1 MLAIIKKEFLTYFK
15 SMTGYIFM
23 ACLLFFV
30 GLFFVL
36 NNLLGMSPQYNG
48 VLSNI
53 TFVFMLIV
61 PILTMRLLA
70 EEARQKTDQLLLTS
84 PISLSRIVLGKYL
97 GAVSVL
103 FLTLIITLIYPAI
116 LSTMGSVNWP
126 EVIGGY
132 VGLFLLGC
140 SLIAVGLFISSIT
153 DNQVIA
159 AVVTFTALLLIWFID
174 TIAKGLPTD
183 RTSGIIF
190 ACILIAAVAFI
201 FYMAAKNWIV
211 SGGIMAAGL
220 IGVFVGY
227 RMKPAAFDG
236 LIAKVLNWFSLLS
249 RYDDFSMGVLNLSP
263 IIYYISFSGIFLFL
277 TVRMLEKKRWS

>member
-84 PISLSRIVLGKYL
+84 PISLSRIVLGKFL

-103 FLTLIITLIYPAI
+103 FLTLVITLIYPAI

-132 VGLFLLGC
+132 VGFFLFGC
-140 SLIAVGLFISSIT
+140 SLIAVGLFVSSIT

-159 AVVTFTALLLIWFID
+159 AVVTFTVLLLIWFID
-174 TIAKGLPTD
+174 TIAQGLPTD

-190 ACILIAAVAFI
+190 TCILIAAVAVI

-211 SGGIMAAGL
+211 SGGIVAAGL

>member
-84 PISLSRIVLGKYL
+84 PISLSRIVLGKFL

-103 FLTLIITLIYPAI
+103 FLTLVITLIYPVI

-132 VGLFLLGC
+132 VGFFLFGC
-140 SLIAVGLFISSIT
+140 SLIAVGLFVSSIT

-159 AVVTFTALLLIWFID
+159 AVVTFTVLLLIWFID
-174 TIAKGLPTD
+174 TIAQGLPTD

-190 ACILIAAVAFI
+190 TCILIAAVAFI

>member
-84 PISLSRIVLGKYL
+84 PISLSRIVLGKFL

-103 FLTLIITLIYPAI
+103 FLTLVITLIYPAI

-132 VGLFLLGC
+132 VGFFLFGC
-140 SLIAVGLFISSIT
+140 SLIAVGLFISSTT

-174 TIAKGLPTD
+174 TIAQGLPTD

-190 ACILIAAVAFI
+190 ACILIAAVAVI

-220 IGVFVGY
+220 IGVFAGY

-263 IIYYISFSGIFLFL
+263 IIYYISFSGVFLFL

>member
-84 PISLSRIVLGKYL
+84 PISLSRIVLGKFL

-103 FLTLIITLIYPAI
+103 FLTLVITLIYPVI

-132 VGLFLLGC
+132 VGFFLFGC
-140 SLIAVGLFISSIT
+140 SLIAVGLFVSSIT

-159 AVVTFTALLLIWFID
+159 AVVTFTVLLLIWFID
-174 TIAKGLPTD
+174 TIAQGLPTD

-190 ACILIAAVAFI
+190 TCILIAAVAVI

>member
-84 PISLSRIVLGKYL
+84 PISLSRIVLGKFL

-103 FLTLIITLIYPAI
+103 FLTLVITLIYPVI

-132 VGLFLLGC
+132 VGFFLFGC
-140 SLIAVGLFISSIT
+140 SLIAVGLFVSSIT

-159 AVVTFTALLLIWFID
+159 AVVTFTVLLLIWFID
-174 TIAKGLPTD
+174 TIAQGLPTD

-190 ACILIAAVAFI
+190 TCILIAAVAVI

-211 SGGIMAAGL
+211 SGGIVAAGL

>member
-132 VGLFLLGC
+132 VGFFLLGC

>member
-103 FLTLIITLIYPAI
+103 FLTLVITLIYPVI

-132 VGLFLLGC
+132 VGFFLLGC

-263 IIYYISFSGIFLFL
+263 IIYYISFSGVFLFL

>member
-1 MLAIIKKEFLTYFK
+1 MLAVIKKEFLTYFK

-30 GLFFVL
+30 GLFFVM
-36 NNLLGMSPQYNG
+36 NNLLSMSPEYNG

-53 TFVFMLIV
+53 TFVFMLVV
-61 PILTMRLLA
+61 PILTMRLMA

-84 PISLSRIVLGKYL
+84 PISLTKIVLGKYL

-103 FLTLIITLIYPAI
+103 FLTLVITWIYPVI

-132 VGLFLLGC
+132 IGFFLFGAA
-140 SLIAVGLFISSIT
+140 LIAVGLFISSTT

-159 AVVTFTALLLIWFID
+159 AVVTFTALLLLWFID
-174 TIAKGLPTD
+174 VIAQSLPTD
-183 RTSGIIF
+183 RTSGMIF
-190 ACILIAAVAFI
+190 AGILIAAIAFI
-201 FYMAAKNWIV
+201 FYMAAKNLLV
-211 SGGIMAAGL
+211 SAGILVVGLLGELAGYL
-220 IGVFVGY
+220 L
-227 RMKPAAFDG
+227 KPTFFDG
-236 LIAKVLNWFSLLS
+236 LIGKVLNWFSLLS
-249 RYDDFSMGVLNLSP
+249 RYEDFSMGILNISP
-263 IIYYISFSGIFLFL
+263 IIYYLSFSGVFLFL

>member
-84 PISLSRIVLGKYL
+84 PISLSRIVLGKFL

-103 FLTLIITLIYPAI
+103 FLTLVITLIYPVI

-132 VGLFLLGC
+132 VGFFLFGC
-140 SLIAVGLFISSIT
+140 SLIAVGLFVSSIT

-159 AVVTFTALLLIWFID
+159 AVVTFTVLLLIWFID
-174 TIAKGLPTD
+174 TIAQGLPTD

-190 ACILIAAVAFI
+190 TCILIAAVAVI

-211 SGGIMAAGL
+211 SGGIVAAGL

-263 IIYYISFSGIFLFL
+263 IIYYISFSGVFLFL

>member
-132 VGLFLLGC
+132 VGFFLFGC
-140 SLIAVGLFISSIT
+140 SLIAVGLFVSSIT

-159 AVVTFTALLLIWFID
+159 AVVTFTVLLLIWFID
-174 TIAKGLPTD
+174 TIAQGLPTD

-190 ACILIAAVAFI
+190 TCILIAAVAVI

-211 SGGIMAAGL
+211 SGGIVAAGL